1 MENITLDELKQI
13 ARMRRIRGY
22 RSMSKERL
30 IRSIND

>member
-1 MENITLDELKQI
+1 MENLTLDELKQI

-30 IRSIND
+30 ISSIKH